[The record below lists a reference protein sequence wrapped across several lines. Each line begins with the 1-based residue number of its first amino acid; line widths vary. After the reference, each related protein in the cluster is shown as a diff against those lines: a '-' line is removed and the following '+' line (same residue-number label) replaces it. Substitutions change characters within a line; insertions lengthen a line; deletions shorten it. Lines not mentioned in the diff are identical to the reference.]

1 MIKVIQKS
9 GFTKL
14 PTSEKEALETSD
26 TPEISVVLDSK
37 DSKESKHSYSH
48 LYNSKD
54 NNDLMKN
61 SWFFLFLVICG
72 IIVSIWIS
80 TELYWILF
88 EYDIITG
95 GGNLSIIIN
104 TKDKNPNLSSL
115 LRSLM
120 YQYISS
126 YEIIIT
132 KNFPENFSELPFLK
146 FRRKN
151 VRIKFIQ
158 YGQNDT
164 SLKMRIDSA
173 TVASGDYILF
183 LDPKDRIPY
192 NILNDCY
199 KYAIKEKADITQFAF
214 SHDSL
219 PYNSIIH
226 QPVLFDSMFFDK
238 DNINQKQYHITGKII
253 KKNVFL
259 ESMKDLNSYY
269 IEGIDNILFEES
281 MLTFK
286 LFKNA
291 KSFIKMRNDKI
302 TDYCTKIPCPS
313 SLYLNVRYYERDISD
328 ILVYLKFLL
337 ENTDKKIYEKRMAAT
352 LFIDLLIKKYNSQHY
367 YNRELRKLLNETIDL
382 YSKCDLIN
390 EYDIALIKRYG
401 DYIEYLSS
409 GKTYKKESFNIP
421 SNSKIYI
428 FDP

>member
-80 TELYWILF
+80 TELYWLLF

-199 KYAIKEKADITQFAF
+199 KYAIKEKATNHYYLIQC
-214 SHDSL
+214 
-219 PYNSIIH
+219 
-226 QPVLFDSMFFDK
+226 
-238 DNINQKQYHITGKII
+238 
-253 KKNVFL
+253 FL
-259 ESMKDLNSYY
+259 
-269 IEGIDNILFEES
+269 I
-281 MLTFK
+281 
-286 LFKNA
+286 
-291 KSFIKMRNDKI
+291 KI
-302 TDYCTKIPCPS
+302 T
-313 SLYLNVRYYERDISD
+313 
-328 ILVYLKFLL
+328 
-337 ENTDKKIYEKRMAAT
+337 
-352 LFIDLLIKKYNSQHY
+352 LIKN
-367 YNRELRKLLNETIDL
+367 
-382 YSKCDLIN
+382 
-390 EYDIALIKRYG
+390 
-401 DYIEYLSS
+401 
-409 GKTYKKESFNIP
+409 NI
-421 SNSKIYI
+421 I
-428 FDP
+428 